1 MRCRIWFSCFT
12 LTILIAASA
21 CKKSEAPSTSTEPG
35 PVATVT
41 AVDTTPT
48 GGTVV
53 TGTVAIVP
61 VDQAFVVAAGVA
73 MLAEI
78 DFAKTA
84 DSGAKDVVVKA
95 FGHLL
100 FEDMMRLHDELA
112 QYTPKHGVTLPTVT
126 DTGNQNLNQRLATLT
141 GKNFD
146 ETFLKQ
152 VISDHTAMIKL
163 FEDESKVV
171 TDEDLRKWVND
182 TLPVLRGHLQ
192 KAEELEKKI
201 SKQKY

>member
-1 MRCRIWFSCFT
+1 MRCRIWFSVFT
-12 LTILIAASA
+12 LTILIAATA
-21 CKKSEAPSTSTEPG
+21 CKKNEPSNTSTDTG
-35 PVATVT
+35 PVATIT

-48 GGTVV
+48 GGTVAV
-53 TGTVAIVP
+53 GTVALVP
-61 VDQAFVVAAGVA
+61 ADQAFTMAAGAA

-84 DSGAKDVVVKA
+84 DSGAKDVAVKA

-100 FEDMMRLHDELA
+100 SEDMMRLHNELA
-112 QYTPKHGVTLPTVT
+112 EYAPKHGVELPKVT
-126 DTGNQNLNQRLATLT
+126 DTANQNLNQHLATLT

-171 TDEDLRKWVND
+171 TDADLRKWVND
-182 TLPVLRGHLQ
+182 TLPVLRSHVQ